1 MVLQSATTLC
11 LMFLVSSHRR
21 KTLGILHL
29 PVFKKLKIKF
39 SSSNPVPLPGI
50 TAPVN
55 VTLVANSSLEL
66 NCTLSDLR
74 HDTPTRVIWYRDSEL
89 HMTQTQHTKKWHY
102 IERELNIR

>member
-1 MVLQSATTLC
+1 M
-11 LMFLVSSHRR
+11 
-21 KTLGILHL
+21 
-29 PVFKKLKIKF
+29 
-39 SSSNPVPLPGI
+39 PGI

-89 HMTQTQHTKKWHY
+89 HNTTYEKVALY
-102 IERELNIR
+102 